1 MNKKILLVSA
11 IILILTV
18 SLTACKGKK
27 DDSGNESNT
36 DKVVQ
41 TVTVTGKDGGVTNV
55 EIFEDDSGDKYI
67 TNVDGEK
74 IPLTT
79 DDQGYSD
86 DIGYIVTSKPA
97 DDKKP
102 TSDSNTVK
110 PTGDNN
116 PTNDNNPT
124 GSSQP
129 SSSTPENSTS
139 PENSTGGGIV
149 IAPTGKQDSISWDE
163 IKNPKK

>member
-27 DDSGNESNT
+27 DDAGNESNT

-55 EIFEDDSGDKYI
+55 EIFEDASGDKYI

-79 DDQGYSD
+79 DEQGYSD

-97 DDKKP
+97 NDKKP
-102 TSDSNTVK
+102 DSSSNTVK
-110 PTGDNN
+110 PTDGNN
-116 PTNDNNPT
+116 PTE
-124 GSSQP
+124 SSQP
-129 SSSTPENSTS
+129 SSSATDNSTA

-149 IAPTGKQDSISWDE
+149 IDSKVPQDSISWDD